1 MARRLVGR
9 PRDMMLGAGVAS
21 LSTAT
26 ELLYDALMH
35 RAVYLHQ
42 QLETVKKCQQCLW
55 VKFADTASLAKQVR
69 GYSSIRDFCPCQR
82 W

>member
-21 LSTAT
+21 STAT

-42 QLETVKKCQQCLW
+42 QLETVKKMSAVLM
-55 VKFADTASLAKQVR
+55 
-69 GYSSIRDFCPCQR
+69 G
-82 W
+82 